1 MAGGVASAA
10 RALVLLQLGV
20 RVVTFCLNQVLV
32 RTTAPAV
39 YGAANVQLELVL
51 SVVLF
56 TIRDSV
62 RSVALRRGAARV
74 HDAAVLAVPVGAAVA
89 ACVGYVYMYALLP
102 AELAAYGRAV
112 EVSVA
117 LYYVGAVLELAGE
130 PLLVARVGSD
140 AFVRV
145 RVAMEGAG
153 VLARACATAALL
165 TPAGLRVIGG
175 RVLGGAPPAAAASL
189 VAYGIGRA
197 VYGAA
202 VLCAAGVGGA
212 GAGADSGNAYVPRWE
227 LDRETGALLRDTVVQ
242 ALAKQVLA
250 EGDKLVVARLA
261 PLREQGGYALA
272 SNYGSLAARVLF
284 QPVEES
290 ARLYL
295 SGAPRARDAAALLH
309 ALLHAHVLFALAV
322 VAFGPPLAQAALV
335 VLAGRAWAFDGAAP
349 SGASRILARYCYY
362 VPVMGINGIVEA
374 YMQSCASPRVLARYS
389 YALLAASGVFGA
401 ALWVLRRWYAAE
413 DALVCANAL
422 ALGVRAGVSWTW
434 LVRHVRRADAAAA
447 RQVSVGAVLPRAY
460 VVGAYVLAA
469 AVLRRVAAPLPPLEV
484 GGLVRD
490 AAARRMAGAAGAG
503 LAVVGGA
510 IGVEYWA
517 SARGGGTRGGGRRAP
532 TRVPA

>member
-32 RTTAPAV
+32 RATPPAV
-39 YGAANVQLELVL
+39 YGAANVQLDVVL

-62 RSVALRRGAARV
+62 RSVALRRGPARV
-74 HDAAVLAVPVGAAVA
+74 HDIALLAVPVGAAVA
-89 ACVGYVYMYALLP
+89 AGMGYVYMHALLP

-117 LYYVGAVLELAGE
+117 LYYVGAVLELASE
-130 PLLVARVGSD
+130 PLLVSRVGSD
-140 AFVRV
+140 AFVGV

-153 VLARACATAALL
+153 VLVRACVTAALL
-165 TPAGLRVIGG
+165 TPAGLSAIAEH
-175 RVLGGAPPAAAASL
+175 VLGGAPRAGAPL
-189 VAYGIGRA
+189 VAYGVGRA

-202 VLCAAGVGGA
+202 VLCAAIGGVRA
-212 GAGADSGNAYVPRWE
+212 AVASMVRAYVPRWE
-227 LDRETGALLRDTVVQ
+227 LDRETGALVGNTVVQ

-295 SGAPRARDAAALLH
+295 SGAPCARDAAALLH
-309 ALLHAHVLFALAV
+309 TLLHAHVLFALAV

-349 SGASRILARYCYY
+349 SGASRVLARYCYY
-362 VPVMGINGIVEA
+362 LPVMGINGIVEA

-389 YALLAASGVFGA
+389 YALFAASGVFGA

-413 DALVCANAL
+413 DALIGANAL
-422 ALGVRAGVSWTW
+422 ALAVRAGVSWVW

-447 RQVSVGAVLPRAY
+447 RQVGVAAVLPRAY
-460 VVGAYVLAA
+460 VLGVYVFVAVVVRRVAEPLEAGAPVSG
-469 AVLRRVAAPLPPLEV
+469 AVLRMAAT
-484 GGLVRD
+484 
-490 AAARRMAGAAGAG
+490 AAAGVA
-503 LAVVGGA
+503 LVGGA
-510 IGVEYWA
+510 IAVELRGGL
-517 SARGGGTRGGGRRAP
+517 SARGGGTRGGGRALPSRAP
-532 TRVPA
+532 A